1 MAIKKSSQNC
11 NYGADCPPQHSCT
24 NGKCVPWPKA
34 AGPFSST
41 SAKIGAGIIGAG
53 VAAIGNKVRKNVVDK
68 KAAKKTVKELDKMTA
83 MKKGGWIQGAI
94 KKPGALREQLGVK
107 KGETIPKAKLA
118 AAAKKGGKL
127 GQRARLAIT
136 LGKMRKK

>member
-1 MAIKKSSQNC
+1 MAVKKANQDC
-11 NYGADCPPQHSCT
+11 WVGADCPPEHACK
-24 NGKCVPWPKA
+24 NGKCVPWAKP

-53 VAAIGNKVRKNVVDK
+53 VAAIGNKVRKNVADK

-107 KGETIPKAKLA
+107 KGEKIPKAKLA

-136 LGKMRKK
+136 LGKMKKK

>member
-1 MAIKKSSQNC
+1 MAVMKTK
-11 NYGADCPPQHSCT
+11 GKRPPCPPGFVMDASG
-24 NGKCVPWPKA
+24 NCVFNEKPLSSKSAKA
-34 AGPFSST
+34 AMGVL
-41 SAKIGAGIIGAG
+41 GAG
-53 VAAIGNKVRKNVVDK
+53 VAAMATKVGKNIANK
-68 KAAKKTVKELDKMTA
+68 KAAKKTIKELDKLTA
-83 MKKGGWIQGAI
+83 MKKGGNWIQGAI

-136 LGKMRKK
+136 LSKMKKK